1 MSVTF
6 ERRNEMPR
14 FDGTGPNGQGPITG
28 RGMDKCNKTQEE
40 NGNNPSFGFGYGSGS
55 SRGMVRGRGHGCKGG
70 MGKARGFCANAQK

>member
-28 RGMDKCNKTQEE
+28 RGM
-40 NGNNPSFGFGYGSGS
+40 
-55 SRGMVRGRGHGCKGG
+55 VRGRGHGCKGG